1 MRNLSKKALAVML
14 AASMLLSAPMTAFAA
29 EEENTPKQEVVYVNL
44 NHDGSV
50 SDIYVVNIFDLD
62 QKGQIIDYGSYTA
75 LRDMTSTA
83 EVGYD
88 NGKVTIDADAGKLYY
103 EGTLD
108 SKVMPWKFDIHYYID
123 GKEYSPE
130 EIGGKSGALKITMT
144 VRKNDECSGS
154 FFEDYAVQASFTLDT
169 NQCSNIIAE
178 GATQANVGKNKQLTY
193 TILPG
198 REEDILIT
206 ADVQDFEMPSIAING
221 VSMSLNVEVDDEELM
236 DQVYELLD
244 GIKKL
249 DDGAGDIKDGVD
261 EVQDGVENDLQSG
274 VTELNDGAG
283 ELHDGASDLRD
294 GGVDLNDGAFDLKD
308 GVQQLDDG
316 LNKLDDGILQV
327 DEALRELD
335 SNSDTLT
342 KGSAEVKKA
351 LHTIKAA
358 LDQVNVSADQIEA
371 LVTASNQINEGIIA
385 LQKGAQQLQAIS
397 YAGYSG
403 ALQQAG
409 IDVSGLAQANTAQM
423 MQLKTLIANLEST
436 KQTLSGI
443 LAELK
448 QQPTVPPQTD
458 SSVPEGQQTE
468 NGQTTG
474 DGSSTEDTNGD
485 VQENNSGTETD
496 TSVEGSAEG
505 ENTEDGHSESDKSD
519 GNTTEEGNTDAGDS
533 ESNQEQQGTSNHEDE
548 ITEQGGFGYGESN
561 QLSDLLAGPETTAP
575 EQNEQDDTNQS
586 GQSNEDLI
594 NQLEKQIG
602 ELDAQIAS
610 LQGLQKVLAG
620 NVGMIAGTKIYF
632 DKVEQSIPALIEG
645 SNNLKENYETFNGK
659 IGELAEMLK
668 GMLTQMGELKSGI
681 STLTEQYD
689 LLDTGINQYT
699 EGVGKI
705 LEGYGQVTD
714 GAEQLVDGS
723 GKLVTGSRDL
733 YDGTVD
739 MLEGIV
745 EFYDATGTLRD
756 GTGELDEG
764 VADLLAGII
773 TLNDGA
779 QEMKDGTVEMRDR
792 TDGMDTKIT
801 DQIDEMIDN
810 ITGGDHETTSF
821 VSEKNT
827 NVQSVQFVIK
837 TDPIEKPEIEQPV
850 EQQEEKLTF
859 WQKLLRLFHI
869 EK

>member
-62 QKGQIIDYGSYTA
+62 QKGQIVDYGSYTA

-198 REEDILIT
+198 KEEDILIT
-206 ADVQDFEMPSIAING
+206 ADVQNFEMPSIAING

-283 ELHDGASDLRD
+283 ELHAGASDLRD

-342 KGSAEVKKA
+342 KGSAEVK
-351 LHTIKAA
+351 
-358 LDQVNVSADQIEA
+358 
-371 LVTASNQINEGIIA
+371 
-385 LQKGAQQLQAIS
+385 
-397 YAGYSG
+397 
-403 ALQQAG
+403 
-409 IDVSGLAQANTAQM
+409 
-423 MQLKTLIANLEST
+423 
-436 KQTLSGI
+436 
-443 LAELK
+443 
-448 QQPTVPPQTD
+448 P
-458 SSVPEGQQTE
+458 
-468 NGQTTG
+468 
-474 DGSSTEDTNGD
+474 
-485 VQENNSGTETD
+485 
-496 TSVEGSAEG
+496 
-505 ENTEDGHSESDKSD
+505 
-519 GNTTEEGNTDAGDS
+519 
-533 ESNQEQQGTSNHEDE
+533 
-548 ITEQGGFGYGESN
+548 
-561 QLSDLLAGPETTAP
+561 
-575 EQNEQDDTNQS
+575 
-586 GQSNEDLI
+586 
-594 NQLEKQIG
+594 
-602 ELDAQIAS
+602 
-610 LQGLQKVLAG
+610 
-620 NVGMIAGTKIYF
+620 
-632 DKVEQSIPALIEG
+632 
-645 SNNLKENYETFNGK
+645 GK
-659 IGELAEMLK
+659 CFCRP
-668 GMLTQMGELKSGI
+668 
-681 STLTEQYD
+681 D
-689 LLDTGINQYT
+689 
-699 EGVGKI
+699 
-705 LEGYGQVTD
+705 
-714 GAEQLVDGS
+714 
-723 GKLVTGSRDL
+723 
-733 YDGTVD
+733 
-739 MLEGIV
+739 
-745 EFYDATGTLRD
+745 
-756 GTGELDEG
+756 
-764 VADLLAGII
+764 
-773 TLNDGA
+773 
-779 QEMKDGTVEMRDR
+779 
-792 TDGMDTKIT
+792 
-801 DQIDEMIDN
+801 
-810 ITGGDHETTSF
+810 
-821 VSEKNT
+821 
-827 NVQSVQFVIK
+827 
-837 TDPIEKPEIEQPV
+837 
-850 EQQEEKLTF
+850 
-859 WQKLLRLFHI
+859 
-869 EK
+869 

>member
-50 SDIYVVNIFDLD
+50 SNIYVVNIFDLD
-62 QKGQIIDYGSYTA
+62 QKGQIVDYGSYTA

-198 REEDILIT
+198 KEEDILIT

-294 GGVDLNDGAFDLKD
+294 GGVDLKD

-335 SNSDTLT
+335 SNSGTLT

-409 IDVSGLAQANTAQM
+409 IDVGGLAKANTTQM
-423 MQLKTLIANLEST
+423 MQLQATISNLEST
-436 KQTLSGI
+436 KQTLSAI
-443 LAELK
+443 VSELK
-448 QQPTVPPQTD
+448 QQTTVPPQTD
-458 SSVPEGQQTE
+458 STVPEGQQTE
-468 NGQTTG
+468 NGQTTDNG
-474 DGSSTEDTNGD
+474 TSTEDTNGD
-485 VQENNSGTETD
+485 AQGNNGGVETD
-496 TSVEGSAEG
+496 TSIEGSTEG

-548 ITEQGGFGYGESN
+548 ISEQGGFGYGESS
-561 QLSDLLAGPETTAP
+561 QLSDLMAGPETTAP
-575 EQNEQDDTNQS
+575 EQNEQNDTNQS

-594 NQLEKQIG
+594 NQLENQI
-602 ELDAQIAS
+602 EQLDVQIAS
-610 LQGLQKVLAG
+610 LQGLQKVLVG
-620 NVGMIAGTKIYF
+620 NVGMIAGTQKYF
-632 DKVEQSIPALIEG
+632 ETVEKSIPALIEG
-645 SNNLKENYETFNGK
+645 SNKLKENYETFNGK

-668 GMLTQMGELKSGI
+668 GMLTQMEQLKSGI

-714 GAEQLVDGS
+714 GAEQLV
-723 GKLVTGSRDL
+723 TGSRDL

-745 EFYDATGTLRD
+745 KFYDATGTLRD

-779 QEMKDGTVEMRDR
+779 QEMKDGTVEMRDK

>member
-62 QKGQIIDYGSYTA
+62 QKGQIVDYGSYTA

-198 REEDILIT
+198 KEEDILIT

-283 ELHDGASDLRD
+283 ELHDGASELRD

-316 LNKLDDGILQV
+316 INKLDDGILQV

-335 SNSDTLT
+335 SNSGTLT

-358 LDQVNVSADQIEA
+358 LEQVKASADDIEA

-385 LQKGAQQLQAIS
+385 LQEGAQQLQAIS
-397 YAGYSG
+397 YAGYTG

-409 IDVSGLAQANTAQM
+409 INVSELASANTTQLV
-423 MQLKTLIANLEST
+423 QLKSLIANLEST
-436 KQTLSGI
+436 KQTLSAIVAG
-443 LAELK
+443 LK

-458 SSVPEGQQTE
+458 STVPEGQQPE

-485 VQENNSGTETD
+485 AQENNGGSETD
-496 TSVEGSAEG
+496 TGIDGSIEG
-505 ENTEDGHSESDKSD
+505 ENPEDGHSESDKSD
-519 GNTTEEGNTDAGDS
+519 GNDTEEENTDMGDG
-533 ESNQEQQGTSNHEDE
+533 ESNQEQQDTSGDADE
-548 ITEQGGFGYGESN
+548 MDEQGEFGYGESS
-561 QLSDLLAGPETTAP
+561 QLSDLLAGPEEGNT
-575 EQNEQDDTNQS
+575 EQNGQTND
-586 GQSNEDLI
+586 DLI
-594 NQLEKQIG
+594 RQLEEQIAK
-602 ELDAQIAS
+602 LDAQIAS

-620 NVGMIAGTKIYF
+620 NVGMIGGTKIYF
-632 DKVEQSIPALIEG
+632 AKVEQSVPALIEG
-645 SNNLKENYETFNGK
+645 STKLKENYEIFNGK
-659 IGELAEMLK
+659 IGELAKMLK
-668 GMLTQMGELKSGI
+668 EMLTQMGELKSGI
-681 STLTEQYD
+681 NTLTEQYD
-689 LLDTGINQYT
+689 LLDKGINQYT
-699 EGVGKI
+699 EGVGKL

-723 GKLVTGSRDL
+723 SQLVDGSRDL

-779 QEMKDGTVEMRDR
+779 QEMKDGTVEMRDK

-810 ITGGDHETTSF
+810 ITGGNHETTSF

-827 NVQSVQFVIK
+827 NIQSVQFVIK

-850 EQQEEKLTF
+850 VQVEEKLTF

>member
-1 MRNLSKKALAVML
+1 MRNFSKFSKKVLAVML

-62 QKGQIIDYGSYTA
+62 QKGQIVDYGSYTA
-75 LRDMTSTA
+75 LRDMTSA
-83 EVGYD
+83 ADVGYD

-144 VRKNDECSGS
+144 VRKNEECSGS

-206 ADVQDFEMPSIAING
+206 AEVQDFEMPSIAING

-283 ELHDGASDLRD
+283 ELHDGAAELRD

-308 GVQQLDDG
+308 GIQQLDDG
-316 LNKLDDGILQV
+316 LNKPDDGILQV
-327 DEALRELD
+327 DEALQELD
-335 SNSDTLT
+335 SNSGTLT
-342 KGSAEVKKA
+342 KGSAEVRKA
-351 LHTIKAA
+351 LHTINDA
-358 LDQVNVSADQIEA
+358 LGNVKLFAGDIES
-371 LVTASNQINEGIIA
+371 LVSNPDKINRGITD
-385 LQKGAQQLQAIS
+385 LQTGLQQLESMSGYAECKSFMGEMEENSVDIVELKERNNTQLNELNATIS
-397 YAGYSG
+397 NLESILQTLK
-403 ALQQAG
+403 ALQQ
-409 IDVSGLAQANTAQM
+409 
-423 MQLKTLIANLEST
+423 
-436 KQTLSGI
+436 QTNF
-443 LAELK
+443 
-448 QQPTVPPQTD
+448 PPQTD
-458 SSVPEGQQTE
+458 SSLTEGQQPQ
-468 NGQTTG
+468 NGQTAG
-474 DGSSTEDTNGD
+474 DGTSLEENSDAQNNNG
-485 VQENNSGTETD
+485 
-496 TSVEGSAEG
+496 
-505 ENTEDGHSESDKSD
+505 NTEVAPG
-519 GNTTEEGNTDAGDS
+519 EEGNTEAEKNEATDS
-533 ESNQEQQGTSNHEDE
+533 ESGNIEGSDSEEGNTGADDSEGNQEQQGSFGGEDNDE
-548 ITEQGGFGYGESN
+548 EAVEQGGFGYGESS
-561 QLSDLLAGPETTAP
+561 QTTDLLAGPEQSDPATS
-575 EQNEQDDTNQS
+575 EQTSTELDEQ
-586 GQSNEDLI
+586 I
-594 NQLEKQIG
+594 KQLEVQI
-602 ELDAQIAS
+602 QS
-610 LQGLQKVLAG
+610 LKDLREVLEDNNRCFENVEETIQK
-620 NVGMIAGTKIYF
+620 
-632 DKVEQSIPALIEG
+632 LIEF
-645 SNNLKENYETFNGK
+645 LKNNYEKFHNAVM
-659 IGELAEMLK
+659 ELVKKLE

-689 LLDTGINQYT
+689 LLDDGINQYT

-705 LEGYGQVTD
+705 LEGYGQVSD
-714 GAEQLVDGS
+714 GAEQLLDGS
-723 GKLVTGSRDL
+723 GQLVTGSRDL

-779 QEMKDGTVEMRDR
+779 QEMKDGTVEMRDK

-827 NVQSVQFVIK
+827 NIQSVQFVIK
-837 TDPIEKPEIEQPV
+837 TDPIEKPEIEQPI
-850 EQQEEKLTF
+850 EQVEEKLTF